1 MISHVAGEPTFWEE
15 GGREEGTASSG
26 VNLAFLPHAWY
37 LVSIYLE
44 GSYHGNYEYGYY
56 ELWGGQN
63 RKCPSVRTQIAAYAN
78 VSCLGQ
84 FNKYPHI

>member
-37 LVSIYLE
+37 LVSTWREATMVTMSTDIMNYGE
-44 GSYHGNYEYGYY
+44 GKIE
-56 ELWGGQN
+56 
-63 RKCPSVRTQIAAYAN
+63 SVRLSGLKLQLTLMLAAWGN
-78 VSCLGQ
+78 S
-84 FNKYPHI
+84 ISIRI